1 MKYYSLASG
10 SKGNCFVVK
19 TNHTTVVIDCG
30 STKKHLI
37 NSFTNIDIN
46 YTQVDA
52 LLVTHGHSDHV
63 SQVKMFGNIPTFS
76 PIPFNNGQG
85 YQQVVPF
92 MSFHINELTI
102 TPIPLSHDSAE
113 TVGYIIEDAHEKLV
127 YITDTGYV
135 KNTLIPRIKDAHYI
149 VLESNHDPEML
160 MNSRRP
166 HGIKHRIL
174 SDSGHLSNQACAE
187 VLGKIVSLKTKEV
200 VLAHLSDEANSL
212 VLAYQTSFDL
222 LSSLGYFPILKI
234 AGQFEIVTGGSIS

>member
-10 SKGNCFVVK
+10 SKGNCFVVQ
-19 TNHTTVVIDCG
+19 TNQTVVVIDCG

-37 NSFTNIDIN
+37 NSFINIDIN

-63 SQVKMFGNIPTFS
+63 SQVKMFGNIPAFS
-76 PIPFNNGQG
+76 PIPFNNGRG

-92 MSFHINELTI
+92 MPFHINELTI
-102 TPIPLSHDSAE
+102 TPIPLSHDSE
-113 TVGYIIEDAHEKLV
+113 ITVGYIIEDAYEKLV

-135 KNTLIPRIKDAHYI
+135 KNTLIPMIKDAHYI

-166 HGIKHRIL
+166 HGIKNRIL
-174 SDSGHLSNQACAE
+174 SDNGHLSNQACAE
-187 VLGKIVSLKTKEV
+187 VLGKIVSIKTKEV
-200 VLAHLSDEANSL
+200 VLAHLSDEANAF
-212 VLAYQTSFDL
+212 VLAYQTSFNL

-234 AGQFEIVTGGSIS
+234 AGQFEIVTGGSNS

>member
-10 SKGNCFVVK
+10 SKGNCFVVQ
-19 TNHTTVVIDCG
+19 TNQTIVIIDCG

-92 MSFHINELTI
+92 MPFHINELTI
-102 TPIPLSHDSAE
+102 TPIPLSHDSE
-113 TVGYIIEDAHEKLV
+113 VTVGYIIEDAYEKLV

-135 KNTLIPRIKDAHYI
+135 KNTLIPMIKDAHYI

-166 HGIKHRIL
+166 HGIKYRIL
-174 SDSGHLSNQACAE
+174 SDNGHLSNQSCAE

-200 VLAHLSDEANSL
+200 VLAHLSEEANSFL
-212 VLAYQTSFDL
+212 LAYQTSFDL

-234 AGQFEIVTGGSIS
+234 AGQFEIVTGGSNS

>member
-1 MKYYSLASG
+1 MKFYSLASG

-19 TNHTTVVIDCG
+19 TNQSTIVIDCG

-52 LLVTHGHSDHV
+52 LLITHGHSDHV
-63 SQVKMFGNIPTFS
+63 GQVKMFKNIPTFS
-76 PIPFNNGQG
+76 PISINNGQG

-102 TPIPLSHDSAE
+102 TPIPLSHDSE
-113 TVGYIIEDAHEKLV
+113 ITVGYILEDAYEKLV

-135 KNTLIPRIKDAHYI
+135 KSSLIPMIKDAQYI
-149 VLESNHDPEML
+149 ILESNHDPEML

-166 HGIKHRIL
+166 HGIKTRIL
-174 SDSGHLSNQACAE
+174 SDNGHLSNQACAQ
-187 VLGKIVSLKTKEV
+187 VLSKIVSLKTKEV
-200 VLAHLSDEANSL
+200 VLAHLSDEANSFA
-212 VLAYQTSFDL
+212 LAYQTAFNL
-222 LSSLGYFPILKI
+222 LSSLGYFPELKI